1 MPDVSE
7 QGRVANAP
15 ALPRAPQYKGR
26 TIAERRDFMRA
37 YQSYYFVLSAYE
49 KAFNRP
55 NMLPVKHCIEARTLH
70 RICYY
75 FECPHSGCTRA
86 GRVGLNHILWECTAS
101 RTLKTILVSRWKAV
115 GLATEATETAIFSLT
130 LPKMP
135 SGLMTVAGRL
145 LTTLPPEQAD
155 RVGGTADNLVGHCWS
170 LGAAQYLL
178 AVWRWWVAHFNTH
191 NYVTESYHTP
201 FFQSRLGQGYLGV
214 TNGYETPLP
223 ITVKANISAAIC
235 GGLGADLTTIPTL
248 QSRSGFCF
256 LVAVAGI
263 TSGDPTEM
271 HGGTM
276 VVRVHKL

>member
-55 NMLPVKHCIEARTLH
+55 NMLPVKHCIEAR
-70 RICYY
+70 
-75 FECPHSGCTRA
+75 
-86 GRVGLNHILWECTAS
+86 
-101 RTLKTILVSRWKAV
+101 
-115 GLATEATETAIFSLT
+115 
-130 LPKMP
+130 
-135 SGLMTVAGRL
+135 LMTVAGRL